1 MKIQYSLFTILFL
14 VSFFINAQNLHL
26 KTDKST
32 LKWTGEQ
39 ITTKTHFGSLK
50 FKSGNIT
57 FENGIISSGK
67 FLVDMTSLLVED
79 LQGNYKQRLE
89 GHLKSD
95 DFFSVE
101 KFNESSL
108 TIVSSSKNDSGLDV
122 NGNLTIKGITLPI
135 KFKLEDLGMGQEEV
149 RWKGVLTFDRS
160 KYNVRFRSGSFFQNL
175 GDKLILD
182 ELPLLIHFV
191 RIVYCFKFFS

>member
-1 MKIQYSLFTILFL
+1 MKIQYSFFTILFL
-14 VSFFINAQNLHL
+14 VSFFINAQNLRL

-32 LKWTGEQ
+32 LKWTGKQ

-50 FKSGNIT
+50 FKSGNII

-79 LQGNYKQRLE
+79 LQGNYKQKLE

-108 TIVSSSKNDSGLDV
+108 TILSSSKNDSGLDV

-135 KFKLEDLGMGQEEV
+135 KFKLEDLEMAQEEV

-182 ELPLLIHFV
+182 EIRIETLLDF
-191 RIVYCFKFFS
+191 Y

>member
-122 NGNLTIKGITLPI
+122 NGDLTIKGITLPI

-182 ELPLLIHFV
+182 EIRIETLLHF
-191 RIVYCFKFFS
+191 

>member
-1 MKIQYSLFTILFL
+1 MKIQYSFFTILFL
-14 VSFFINAQNLHL
+14 VSFFINAQNLRL

-32 LKWTGEQ
+32 LKWTGKQ

-50 FKSGNIT
+50 FKSGNII

-79 LQGNYKQRLE
+79 LQGNYKQKLE

-108 TIVSSSKNDSGLDV
+108 TILSSSKNDSGLDV

-135 KFKLEDLGMGQEEV
+135 KFKLEDLEMDQEEV

-175 GDKLILD
+175 CDKLILD
-182 ELPLLIHFV
+182 EIRIETLLDF
-191 RIVYCFKFFS
+191 Y

>member
-1 MKIQYSLFTILFL
+1 MKIQYSFFTILFL

-32 LKWTGEQ
+32 LKWTGKQ

-50 FKSGNIT
+50 FKSGNII

-79 LQGNYKQRLE
+79 LQGNYKQKLE

-108 TIVSSSKNDSGLDV
+108 TILSSSKNDSGLDV
-122 NGNLTIKGITLPI
+122 NGSLTIKGITLPI
-135 KFKLEDLGMGQEEV
+135 KFKLEDLEMDQEEV

-182 ELPLLIHFV
+182 EIRIETLLDF
-191 RIVYCFKFFS
+191 Y

>member
-1 MKIQYSLFTILFL
+1 MKIQYSFFTILFL
-14 VSFFINAQNLHL
+14 VSFFINAQNLRL

-32 LKWTGEQ
+32 LKWTGKQ

-79 LQGNYKQRLE
+79 LQGNYKQKLE

-108 TIVSSSKNDSGLDV
+108 AILSSSKNDSGLDV

-135 KFKLEDLGMGQEEV
+135 KFKLEDLEMDQEEV

-182 ELPLLIHFV
+182 EIRIETLLDF
-191 RIVYCFKFFS
+191 Y

>member
-1 MKIQYSLFTILFL
+1 MKIQYSFFTILFL

-32 LKWTGEQ
+32 LKWTGKQ

-50 FKSGNIT
+50 FESGNIT

-79 LQGNYKQRLE
+79 LQGNYKQKLE

-95 DFFSVE
+95 DFFSFYM
-101 KFNESSL
+101 FNESSL
-108 TIVSSSKNDSGLDV
+108 TILSSSKNDSGLDV
-122 NGNLTIKGITLPI
+122 NGSLTIKGITLPI
-135 KFKLEDLGMGQEEV
+135 KFKLEDLEMDQEEV

-182 ELPLLIHFV
+182 EIRIETLLDF
-191 RIVYCFKFFS
+191 Y

>member
-1 MKIQYSLFTILFL
+1 MKIQYSFFTILFL
-14 VSFFINAQNLHL
+14 VSFFINAQNLRL

-32 LKWTGEQ
+32 LKWTGKQ

-79 LQGNYKQRLE
+79 LQGNYKQKLE

-108 TIVSSSKNDSGLDV
+108 TILSSSKNDSGLDV
-122 NGNLTIKGITLPI
+122 NGSLTIKGITLPI
-135 KFKLEDLGMGQEEV
+135 KFKLEDLEMAQEEV

-182 ELPLLIHFV
+182 EIRIETLLDF
-191 RIVYCFKFFS
+191 Y